1 MIKQFFII
9 LSIALPLSSSLSLQ
23 AGVIE
28 AGSCERD
35 SVSAAINLAAHRDTV
50 LIPYGTAVWK
60 TGITITDKSIFIL
73 GISNGI
79 EKPIIIDSIASAT
92 WGNALFWIDVR
103 TTDTIRISN
112 LNIYSMC
119 GRPHGIINIK
129 NTKAFRI
136 DHCTFTDSLQALR
149 AIMAANGAEGV
160 IDNCAINV
168 KSHSQGCAVGGDGN
182 ASWERPSSYGAI
194 ENVFIED
201 CEFNFDAQY
210 DGAIDAYH
218 GARVVFR
225 HNIVN
230 GTTVGWH
237 GYDSGGYRS
246 PFSFEI
252 YDNVFNN
259 DNTSIWTCMR
269 ARGGSALV
277 YNNIIT
283 GNYSSFFVLSN
294 YRSCAD
300 FEGIH
305 TGGTGTTLIDT
316 TASFSGSN
324 VDYVYKI
331 LTNEH
336 DTVVSFTDTSIT
348 TRGHITWENGDWY
361 AVRFFCKDCGL
372 CFGYSP
378 CDGNVSDNGYPCFDQ
393 IGRGTDQSSSPFYF
407 WNNVFKG
414 NSFPEVINTHGCER
428 ETGHIQKDRDYF
440 ENTEPEYE
448 YEPFTYPHPLRNS
461 GSFADPDTTFPP
473 NLLPNH
479 PNPFKTTTTINYY
492 VNQAGNIQLIIYDKL
507 GRQIKTL
514 IDEYQTAGQKNIDWD
529 GTDSK
534 NKRVSSGTYFYQ
546 IRGEGGSTS
555 AKKMIFLK

>member
-1 MIKQFFII
+1 MKQFFPI
-9 LSIALPLSSSLSLQ
+9 LYIVLLFNLSTSLQ
-23 AGVIE
+23 AEVIQ
-28 AGSCERD
+28 AGSCNRD
-35 SVSAAINLAAHRDTV
+35 SVQAAIDRADYGDSIM
-50 LIPYGTAVWK
+50 IPADTAVWHNPV
-60 TGITITDKSIFIL
+60 TIQNKSIFIF
-73 GISNGI
+73 GISNG
-79 EKPIIIDSIASAT
+79 ENKPAIIDSIPTGWQNSP
-92 WGNALFWIDVR
+92 FWIDVQE
-103 TTDTIRISN
+103 TDTIRISN
-112 LNIYSMC
+112 LRFYTMVAKTFGSIFM
-119 GRPHGIINIK
+119 IK
-129 NTKAFRI
+129 SKAFRV
-136 DHCTFTDSLQALR
+136 DHCEFYDSTASCRSVFTRD
-149 AIMAANGAEGV
+149 GACGV
-160 IDNCAINV
+160 IDNCVINV
-168 KSHSQGCAVGGDGN
+168 KSHTQGVTLGGDGD
-182 ASWERPSSYGAI
+182 ASWERPSSYGTI
-194 ENVFIED
+194 DNIFIED

-225 HNIVN
+225 HNVVN
-230 GTTVGWH
+230 GTSVGWH

-252 YDNVFNN
+252 YNNVFNN

-300 FEGIH
+300 FEGTH

-336 DTVVSFTDTSIT
+336 DTVVSFTDTSIS

-361 AVRFFCKDCGL
+361 GVRFFCKDCGL

-378 CDGNVSDNGYPCFDQ
+378 CDGNESDNGYPCMDQ
-393 IGRGTDQSSSPFYF
+393 IGRGTNQSSSPFYF

-414 NSFPEVINTHGCER
+414 DSFPAVINTHGCER

-440 ENTEPEYE
+440 ENTEPPFE
-448 YEPFTYPHPLRNS
+448 YEPFTYPHPLRGS
-461 GSFADPDTTFPP
+461 GSFANPTSSP
-473 NLLPNH
+473 NLQINR
-479 PNPFKTTTTINYY
+479 PNPFMETTTINY
-492 VNQAGNIQLIIYDKL
+492 QLETNGHVTLKIYDKL
-507 GRQIKTL
+507 GREIITL
-514 IDEYQTAGQKNIDWD
+514 VDEVKQAGTHTISWD
-529 GTDSK
+529 GTDSHGK
-534 NKRVSSGTYFYQ
+534 KVPSGTYFYQ
-546 IRGEGGSTS
+546 IRGENEKAS
-555 AKKMIFLK
+555 AKKMIFF